1 MPDTPGM
8 SVTGKVLALLGAFS
22 SDAPELTLT
31 ELSRRTGLSL
41 PTVHRRAAELVRWGA
56 LERGPDGRYRIGL
69 RLWEVAT
76 LVPHVDVLRN
86 VALPVLHEL
95 HDVTKEQH
103 VHLSVRDR
111 LETVFLERLSSPNAP
126 LAGSRAGGRFG
137 ALATGAGLVL
147 LAHAPHEVQ
156 EEYLSAPLPRFTENS
171 VTDPVRLRSI
181 LAGVR
186 KEGYA
191 VSDRMVGTDVICV
204 GAPIYGAD
212 GSVVAAVSI
221 CSRVGIQSPQLVARS
236 VRAAARRISK
246 ALPEHR

>member
-1 MPDTPGM
+1 MPDMPGM

-31 ELSRRTGLSL
+31 DLSRRTGLSL

-56 LERGPDGRYRIGL
+56 LERGTDGRYRIGL

-86 VALPVLHEL
+86 VALPVLHDL
-95 HDVTKEQH
+95 HDVTKQQH

-111 LETVFLERLSSPNAP
+111 METVFLERLSSPNGP
-126 LAGSRAGGRFG
+126 LAGTRAGGRFG

-147 LAHAPHEVQ
+147 LANAPHEVQ
-156 EEYLSAPLPRFTENS
+156 EEYLSAPLPRFTEYS
-171 VTDPVRLRSI
+171 VTDPARLRAI

-186 KEGYA
+186 RDGYA
-191 VSDRMVGTDVICV
+191 VSDRMVGTDVVCV
-204 GAPIYGAD
+204 GAPIHGAD

-221 CSRVGIQSPQLVARS
+221 CSRAGTQSPRILAHS
-236 VRAAARRISK
+236 VRAAGRRITK
-246 ALPEHR
+246 ALVDQW